1 MLRSSP
7 VAGLLRLAVVAAA
20 FAVPATPAAAQRYAP
35 PPLAEPHFGI
45 GYVANLP
52 DVQVGGAAYVLLPTW
67 GGIGLYV
74 DAKFAT
80 GGPTKETAY
89 DPNVTAEQVENEVG
103 GIFIKDEKSWW
114 SVNAALL
121 RPLSPYFTLYA
132 GGGVAHSTT
141 YRLYD
146 GIDRVEFPNIG
157 FGGVVWAEDPRD
169 AAYQANF
176 MVGMITRL
184 SSRLSAHFGYETQPS
199 GVTAGVSLRIPRW

>member
-7 VAGLLRLAVVAAA
+7 VAGLPHLALVVAAL
-20 FAVPATPAAAQRYAP
+20 AVAASPAAAQRYAP
-35 PPLAEPHFGI
+35 APLTEAQFGI

-52 DVQVGGAAYVLLPTW
+52 DVQVGGAAYVLLPKW

-80 GGPTKETAY
+80 GGPSKDAGY
-89 DPNVTAEQVENEVG
+89 DPNVTAEEIENEVG
-103 GIFIKDEKSWW
+103 GNFIKDESTWW
-114 SVNAALL
+114 SANAALL

-132 GGGVAHSTT
+132 GGGVAHRTT
-141 YRLYD
+141 YRQYD
-146 GIDRVEFPNIG
+146 GIDRDLNIG

-169 AAYQANF
+169 EGYQANF

-184 SSRLSAHFGYETQPS
+184 SSRISAHFGYETQPS
-199 GVTAGVSLRIPRW
+199 GVTAGATLRIPRW